1 MTLTID
7 ELVAQVEQLD
17 PLAQEELLQ
26 RLLALRAKQGARS
39 ALPPGVPGS
48 VWLAEWE
55 QVKLAPA
62 VADEMERVIEEQCE
76 RIDPDDW
83 Q

>member
-1 MTLTID
+1 VLDLATCLCN
-7 ELVAQVEQLD
+7 ELKTFLKITHNLSKTDKICV
-17 PLAQEELLQ
+17 
-26 RLLALRAKQGARS
+26 KS
-39 ALPPGVPGS
+39 HMPPGVPGS